1 MLVFQEKLKRDN
13 YVFKMNKK
21 NKISDYEKF
30 YSNKNIQILNVEK
43 IISLFLNPIT

>member
-1 MLVFQEKLKRDN
+1 
-13 YVFKMNKK
+13 MNKK

-43 IISLFLNPIT
+43 NNFFVFKSNNLVSEKN